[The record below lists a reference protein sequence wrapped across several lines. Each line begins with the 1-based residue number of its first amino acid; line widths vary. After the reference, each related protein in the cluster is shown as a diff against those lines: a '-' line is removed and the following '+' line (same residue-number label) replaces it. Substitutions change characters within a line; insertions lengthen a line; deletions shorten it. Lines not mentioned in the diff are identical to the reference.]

1 MFSKQ
6 PKPAQNIFATFV
18 RQLIPGNLQ
27 KIAQSGHTEFSVP
40 QQSVNSS
47 CSFCVGTSFAFGLF
61 RRARARERR
70 DVDVVFFT

>member
-1 MFSKQ
+1 MQKVATVVFRNKVMFSKQ

-61 RRARARERR
+61 RPNE
-70 DVDVVFFT
+70 